1 MQIKPGLRH
10 FAAAAAAAA
19 AMLITAQAGAA
30 QGSAASGSYEDLL
43 SLFAQ
48 WRAFEQP
55 PDRNG
60 APDYTAA
67 TFARR
72 HGELK
77 AWQQR
82 LAAINPGSWRVEQQV
97 DYQVVRAEMNG
108 MDFYIRV
115 LQPWARDPAFYATVW
130 TDQSDTPAHEGTTHH
145 RLAELWTYQF
155 PLSKAAEAK
164 LAAELAIIP
173 PLLEQARQNLT
184 GNARDLWITGTGSMQ
199 KEVDALDALA
209 AKTPRSGK
217 ALRQSI
223 RAAREA
229 TVQFV
234 AWLEQQAPSKN
245 GPSGIGKDNYTWSLR
260 NVHLV
265 PMTWDEEVAVLKSEL
280 ARAHASLMLEEERNR
295 GLPPLKAIATPEEY
309 QQRANEAVTKF
320 ITYLRDRD
328 LFPMRDYMDP
338 ALRAQM
344 GAFVPLESRNFF
356 AIAEHYEPLTLYTHF
371 YHWWD
376 LAQIRDDPHASPIRR
391 GALLYN
397 IWDSRAEGMATA
409 MEEFMLHAGLFDDS
423 PRKREIVW
431 IMLAQRAA
439 RGLASLYAHANLFDI
454 QQAKAFQVKWTPRG
468 WMRPDLDLLG
478 FEQQLYL
485 RQPGYGS
492 SYVTGKYMLER
503 LMKDDADRLGAQ
515 FTLKRYFE
523 EVNRAGMIPVSLIRW
538 QVTGQ
543 DDEIREM
550 NQAR

>member
-1 MQIKPGLRH
+1 MQIRKKLRQITS
-10 FAAAAAAAA
+10 AAAVA
-19 AMLITAQAGAA
+19 AMIVAQAQASED
-30 QGSAASGSYEDLL
+30 SAGSGSYQDLV

-55 PDRNG
+55 PDVDG
-60 APDYTAA
+60 TPDYTAA

-72 HGELK
+72 QQELK
-77 AWQQR
+77 TYQQR
-82 LAAINPGSWRVEQQV
+82 LAAISRETWPIEQQV
-97 DYQVVRAEMNG
+97 DYQLVRAEMNG
-108 MDFYIRV
+108 MDFCIRV
-115 LQPWARDPAFYATVW
+115 LQPWARDPAFYTTVW
-130 TDQSDTPAHEGTTHH
+130 TEQSDTPAHEGPTHH
-145 RLAELWTYQF
+145 HLAELWTYEY
-155 PLSKAAEAK
+155 PLSPTAEVK
-164 LAAELAIIP
+164 LAAELSVIP
-173 PLLEQARQNLT
+173 PLLKQAQLNLT
-184 GNARDLWITGTGSMQ
+184 GNARDLWVTGAGSMQ
-199 KEVDALDALA
+199 KQVEALDTLA
-209 AKTPRSGK
+209 QKTAGSGK
-217 ALRQSI
+217 DLRQAI

-229 TVQFV
+229 TVGFV
-234 AWLEQQAPSKN
+234 TWLAQQTPSKD

-260 NVHLV
+260 NVHLI

-280 ARAHASLMLEEERNR
+280 ARAHASLKLEEERNR
-295 GLPPLKAIATPEEY
+295 ALPPLPMIATPEEY
-309 QQRANEAVTKF
+309 QVRANEAVTKF
-320 ITYLRDRD
+320 IAFLKDRD
-328 LFPMRDYMDP
+328 MFPMRDYMDP

-344 GAFVPLESRNFF
+344 GEYVPIEKRNFF
-356 AIAEHYEPLTLYTHF
+356 AIATHYEPLTLYTHF

-376 LAQIRDDPHASPIRR
+376 LAQMRDDPHESPIRR

-423 PRKREIVW
+423 PRTREIVW

-503 LMKDDADRLGAQ
+503 LMKDYADKLGGQ
-515 FTLKRYFE
+515 FTLRRYFE
-523 EVNRAGMIPVSLIRW
+523 EVNRAGIIPVSLIRW
-538 QVTGQ
+538 QLTGQ
-543 DDEIREM
+543 DDEIRAL
-550 NQAR
+550 NQAP